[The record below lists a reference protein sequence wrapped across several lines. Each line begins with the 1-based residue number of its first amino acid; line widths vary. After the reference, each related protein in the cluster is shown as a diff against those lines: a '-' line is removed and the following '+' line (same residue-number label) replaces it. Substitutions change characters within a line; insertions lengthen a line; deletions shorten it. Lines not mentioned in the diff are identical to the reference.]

1 MPQYGFGNWKENEM
15 RLISQTGDI
24 DVPYETTSLSRTE
37 NIIRAYVPMDGEIG
51 MLMAVYSTEEQAKE
65 AMSMVM
71 YAHISNK
78 PIFILPKEGKT
89 NLELTFLGRCE
100 LKLLR
105 ENLPK
110 VMDLENENGDYVL
123 PRKIR
128 DSIKE
133 IAAALNV
140 AELQK

>member
-1 MPQYGFGNWKENEM
+1 M
-15 RLISQTGDI
+15 RLISQNGEF
-24 DVPYETTSLSRTE
+24 DVPYEIISLSRTG
-37 NIIRAYVPMDGEIG
+37 NIIRAYVPMVGEKG
-51 MLMAVYSTEEQAKE
+51 TVMDVYSTVEQAKE
-65 AMSMVM
+65 AMSMVI

-89 NLELTFLGRCE
+89 NLELTFLGRYE

-110 VMDLENENGDYVL
+110 VMDLENGDYVL

-133 IAAALNV
+133 IATALNV

>member
-1 MPQYGFGNWKENEM
+1 M

-24 DVPYETTSLSRTE
+24 DIPYETTSLSRTE
-37 NIIRAYVPMDGEIG
+37 NIIRAYVSMDGEIG

-65 AMSMVM
+65 AMSMLM

-89 NLELTFLGRCE
+89 KLESTFLGRYE

-105 ENLPK
+105 ENLPN
-110 VMDLENENGDYVL
+110 VMDLKNENGDYVL

-140 AELQK
+140 SGL

>member
-1 MPQYGFGNWKENEM
+1 M
-15 RLISQTGDI
+15 RLVSQNGEF
-24 DVPYETTSLSRTE
+24 DVPYEIAALSRTG
-37 NIIRAYVPMDGEIG
+37 NIIRAYVPIVGEKGIV
-51 MLMAVYSTEEQAKE
+51 MARYSTEEQAKE
-65 AMSMVM
+65 AMSMAM

-89 NLELTFLGRCE
+89 KLESTFLGRYE

-105 ENLPK
+105 ENLPN
-110 VMDLENENGDYVL
+110 VMDLKNENGDYVL

-140 AELQK
+140 SGL

>member
-1 MPQYGFGNWKENEM
+1 M

-24 DVPYETTSLSRTE
+24 DIPYENASLSRAE
-37 NIIRAYVPMDGEIG
+37 NIIRAYIPETGEKGTI
-51 MLMAVYSTEEQAKE
+51 MAVYSTEEQAKE

-78 PIFILPKEGKT
+78 PIFIFPKEGKT
-89 NLELTFLGRCE
+89 KLESTFLGRYE
-100 LKLLR
+100 LRLLR
-105 ENLPK
+105 ENLPN
-110 VMDLENENGDYVL
+110 VMDLKNGNGDYVL

-140 AELQK
+140 SGL

>member
-1 MPQYGFGNWKENEM
+1 M

-24 DVPYETTSLSRTE
+24 DIPYETTSLSRTE
-37 NIIRAYVPMDGEIG
+37 NTIRAYVSMDGEIG
-51 MLMAVYSTEEQAKE
+51 MLMAIYSTEEQAKE
-65 AMSMVM
+65 AMSMIM
-71 YAHISNK
+71 YAYISNK

-89 NLELTFLGRCE
+89 NLESTFLGRYE

-110 VMDLENENGDYVL
+110 VIDLENENGDYVL

-133 IAAALNV
+133 IAAALNI

>member
-1 MPQYGFGNWKENEM
+1 M

-24 DVPYETTSLSRTE
+24 DIPYETTSLSRTE
-37 NIIRAYVPMDGEIG
+37 NIIRAYVPMVGEKGTI
-51 MLMAVYSTEEQAKE
+51 MAIYSTEEQAKE
-65 AMSMVM
+65 AMSMLM
-71 YAHISNK
+71 YAYISNK

-89 NLELTFLGRCE
+89 NLESTFLGRYE

>member
-1 MPQYGFGNWKENEM
+1 M

-24 DVPYETTSLSRTE
+24 DIPYENTSLSRAE
-37 NIIRAYVPMDGEIG
+37 NIIRAYIPKVSEKGTI
-51 MLMAVYSTEEQAKE
+51 MAVYSTEEQAKE

-89 NLELTFLGRCE
+89 KLESTFLGRYE

-105 ENLPK
+105 ENLPN
-110 VMDLENENGDYVL
+110 VMDLKNENGDYVL
-123 PRKIR
+123 PLKIR

-140 AELQK
+140 SGL

>member
-1 MPQYGFGNWKENEM
+1 M

-24 DVPYETTSLSRTE
+24 DIPYENTSLSRVE
-37 NIIRAYVPMDGEIG
+37 NIIRADVSEVSEKGTI
-51 MLMAVYSTEEQAKE
+51 MAVYSTEEQAKE
-65 AMSMVM
+65 AMSMIM

-89 NLELTFLGRCE
+89 KLESTFLGRYE
-100 LKLLR
+100 LRLLR
-105 ENLPK
+105 ENLPN
-110 VMDLENENGDYVL
+110 VMDLKNGNGDYVL

-133 IAAALNV
+133 IASALNV
-140 AELQK
+140 SGL

>member
-1 MPQYGFGNWKENEM
+1 M
-15 RLISQTGDI
+15 RLISQAGDI
-24 DVPYETTSLSRTE
+24 DIPYENTSLSRAE
-37 NIIRAYVPMDGEIG
+37 NIIRAYIPDVGEKGTI
-51 MLMAVYSTEEQAKE
+51 MAVYSTEEQAKE

-78 PIFILPKEGKT
+78 PIVILPKEGKT
-89 NLELTFLGRCE
+89 KLESTFLGRYE

-105 ENLPK
+105 ENLPN
-110 VMDLENENGDYVL
+110 VMDLKNGNGDYVL
-123 PRKIR
+123 PLKIR

-140 AELQK
+140 AGL

>member
-1 MPQYGFGNWKENEM
+1 M

-24 DVPYETTSLSRTE
+24 DIPYENASLSRAE
-37 NIIRAYVPMDGEIG
+37 NIIRAYIPKTGEKGTI
-51 MLMAVYSTEEQAKE
+51 MAAYSTEEQAKE
-65 AMSMVM
+65 AMSMVI

-78 PIFILPKEGKT
+78 PIFILPKEEKT
-89 NLELTFLGRCE
+89 KLESTFLGRYE

-105 ENLPK
+105 ENLPN
-110 VMDLENENGDYVL
+110 VMDLKNENGEYVL

-140 AELQK
+140 SGL

>member
-1 MPQYGFGNWKENEM
+1 M

-37 NIIRAYVPMDGEIG
+37 NTIRAYVSMDGEIG

-65 AMSMVM
+65 AMSMLM
-71 YAHISNK
+71 YAYISNK

-89 NLELTFLGRCE
+89 NLESTFLGRYE

-110 VMDLENENGDYVL
+110 VIDLENENGDYVL

-133 IAAALNV
+133 IAAALNI

>member
-1 MPQYGFGNWKENEM
+1 M
-15 RLISQTGDI
+15 RLISQNGEI
-24 DVPYETTSLSRTE
+24 DVSYEITSLSRTG
-37 NIIRAYVPMDGEIG
+37 NIIRAYVPMVGERG
-51 MLMAVYSTEEQAKE
+51 TVMASYSTEEQAKK

-89 NLELTFLGRCE
+89 NLESTFLGRYE

-105 ENLPK
+105 ENLPN
-110 VMDLENENGDYVL
+110 VMDLKNENGDYVL

-140 AELQK
+140 SGL

>member
-1 MPQYGFGNWKENEM
+1 M

-24 DVPYETTSLSRTE
+24 DIPYETTSLSRTE
-37 NIIRAYVPMDGEIG
+37 NIIRAYVSMDGEIG

-65 AMSMVM
+65 AMSMLM

-89 NLELTFLGRCE
+89 KLESTFLGRYE

-105 ENLPK
+105 ENLPN
-110 VMDLENENGDYVL
+110 VMDLKNENGDYVL

-140 AELQK
+140 TGL

>member
-1 MPQYGFGNWKENEM
+1 M

-24 DVPYETTSLSRTE
+24 DIPYENASLSRVE
-37 NIIRAYVPMDGEIG
+37 NIIRAYIPETGEKGTI
-51 MLMAVYSTEEQAKE
+51 MAAYSTEEQAKE

-89 NLELTFLGRCE
+89 KLESTFLGRYE

-105 ENLPK
+105 ENLPN
-110 VMDLENENGDYVL
+110 VIDLKNENGDYVL

-140 AELQK
+140 SGL